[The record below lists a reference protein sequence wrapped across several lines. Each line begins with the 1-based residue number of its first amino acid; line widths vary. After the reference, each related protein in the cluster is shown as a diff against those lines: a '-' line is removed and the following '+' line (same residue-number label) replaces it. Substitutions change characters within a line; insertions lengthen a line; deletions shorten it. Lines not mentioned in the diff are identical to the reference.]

1 MTWLQTLIKWF
12 WVAGM
17 VVLPMAAAGGSWSQ
31 FHAQS
36 YAEASAASHLVFVPA
51 LTRAFWSLGGL
62 IWFQRYNKDRM
73 PKSAGV

>member
-1 MTWLQTLIKWF
+1 MTLLQRLIKWF

-17 VVLPMAAAGGSWSQ
+17 LVLPMAAAGGSWSQ
-31 FHAQS
+31 FHAQT
-36 YAEASAASHLVFVPA
+36 YAEASAASHLVFVLA
-51 LTRAFWSLGGL
+51 LTWAFWSLGGF